1 MRLISKAAAVIFSA
15 MMLASCGGDASSA
28 VLTASSVTSAPEAA
42 VTDEDVYR
50 LFSQSVMI
58 GTSIGRD
65 RAAYYDSMGEGY
77 LGSPVMLVKGS
88 YSFIS
93 DEGRKGEDLM
103 VSYNGKSAPAREC
116 VKACGAKYVFVNV
129 GANDIYHSED
139 PLNADK
145 DYKKYI
151 EGILELSPDA
161 VIFIE
166 SLTPITE
173 DGQIQQFTN
182 ETLDHYNAKMKEY
195 ADSHEG
201 IYYIDVSTPMKNENN
216 ALRVELSRDNYIH
229 LTDEAYRIWTETEIE
244 YIREYLRTV
253 GH

>member
-15 MMLASCGGDASSA
+15 VMLASCGGDASSA
-28 VLTASSVTSAPEAA
+28 VLTASSVTSAPEAV

-103 VSYNGKSAPAREC
+103 VSYNGKAAPAREC

-129 GANDIYHSED
+129 GANDIYHSID
-139 PLNADK
+139 PLNTDK

-182 ETLDHYNAKMKEY
+182 ETLDHYNARMKEY

-201 IYYIDVSTPMKNENN
+201 IYYIDVSTPMKNDNN
-216 ALRVELSRDNYIH
+216 ALRTELSRDNYIH

-244 YIREYLRTV
+244 YIREYLRTA